1 MILKNDEYYI
11 QNFKLTDLAAEFGT
25 PLYLY
30 DGNIIEEKVNRLK
43 NAFSEINMKIKYA
56 CKANTNI
63 SVLKLMKNLGV
74 ELDVVSPQ
82 ELQLGLIADFSPEN
96 ITFTSSGVGFEEIE
110 ESVENGVIVN
120 IDNLPTL
127 EKFGIKYGST
137 QPVLIRIR
145 PNVEGG
151 GNQKISTGHKD
162 SKFGI
167 AIEQVEQILAL
178 QKKYNLNIVGIHQHT
193 GSDIK
198 DGSTFVEVANV
209 VFEFAKSFKGLK
221 YIDLGGGFKVPY
233 KKGDHETDMEDLGV
247 KLSAAFQ
254 NFCKEYGADLELWF
268 EPGKYLVSECG
279 ILLASAN
286 VVKENPGKTLIG
298 LNTGLNHLIRPMMYD
313 AYHKVVNIS
322 NTSDSKQ
329 KYNVVGYICETDDI
343 AKDRSLSEARDG
355 DIFAILNAGAYGFT
369 MASNYNSRLKPA
381 EVLIYKNQKH
391 LIRERQTLQDIINKQ
406 ILIDFDYET

>member
-82 ELQLGLIADFSPEN
+82 ELHLGLIAGFSPEN

-167 AIEQVEQILAL
+167 AIEQVNQILAL

-221 YIDLGGGFKVPY
+221 YLDLGGGFKVPY